1 MLSRE
6 EFIKE
11 IEKAADDYARGCVMD
26 ADEHEDAV
34 DAIASDFIEGAM
46 KAYELLRGRTGI

>member
-1 MLSRE
+1 MNYE
-6 EFIKE
+6 EFVE
-11 IEKAADDYARGCVMD
+11 AIEKAADDYAKGCVMD

-46 KAYELLRGRTGI
+46 KAYELLHGRTSI